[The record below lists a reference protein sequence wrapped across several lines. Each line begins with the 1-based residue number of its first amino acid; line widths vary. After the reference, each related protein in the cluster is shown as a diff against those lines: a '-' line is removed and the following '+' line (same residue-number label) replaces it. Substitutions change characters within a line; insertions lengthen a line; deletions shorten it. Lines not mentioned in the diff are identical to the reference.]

1 MPRRLLLNR
10 SHRHRHTAPRLALPV
25 AVTVPWRVA
34 AAGLALLVAFAPTGG
49 AQAASPLL
57 ESVKQ
62 NPALAR
68 QMCANF
74 KQLNAEGQSATS
86 PASIAAVASSQGLS
100 AMDAEV
106 LITYVIGLNCP
117 DVR

>member
-1 MPRRLLLNR
+1 MFRPTFLSPAHQRQASGGRQRRLLGLLLCLAV
-10 SHRHRHTAPRLALPV
+10 AP
-25 AVTVPWRVA
+25 A
-34 AAGLALLVAFAPTGG
+34 ARAE
-49 AQAASPLL
+49 SPLL

-68 QMCANF
+68 QMCSGF
-74 KQLNAEGQSATS
+74 KKLNAEGRSATS
-86 PASIAAVASSQGLS
+86 REAIASVAAAQGLS
-100 AMDAEV
+100 PMDAEV

>member
-1 MPRRLLLNR
+1 MPRLTPLNCSAGRRPSRRGTLPLLGMLLL
-10 SHRHRHTAPRLALPV
+10 PLALTP
-25 AVTVPWRVA
+25 A
-34 AAGLALLVAFAPTGG
+34 AH
-49 AQAASPLL
+49 AASPLL

-74 KQLNAEGQSATS
+74 KQLNAEGRSATS
-86 PASIAAVASSQGLS
+86 KESIAAVASSQGLS

>member
-1 MPRRLLLNR
+1 MPRRLLLSRPSSSGPPR
-10 SHRHRHTAPRLALPV
+10 STAAVSVPLLRLAS
-25 AVTVPWRVA
+25 
-34 AAGLALLVAFAPTGG
+34 AAGLALLVAFAPAAGV
-49 AQAASPLL
+49 QAASPLL
-57 ESVKQ
+57 ETVKQ

-68 QMCANF
+68 QMCARF

-86 PASIAAVASSQGLS
+86 PQSIAAVAAAQGLS
-100 AMDAEV
+100 PMDAEV